1 MPKVIM
7 ALIKVMNCEFLK
19 IVAPTSVSVLGV
31 LCGCLKALDGT
42 LQIIAERNRLLGYRG
57 LNPKRRFTFEY

>member
-19 IVAPTSVSVLGV
+19 IVAPTLDGPFGV
-31 LCGCLKALDGT
+31 L
-42 LQIIAERNRLLGYRG
+42 
-57 LNPKRRFTFEY
+57 